1 MSLRIKRALSA
12 IKHGAYSTNLL
23 PGESTVE
30 FEELHRQ
37 LIAEWNPNGAY
48 EMAEIANL
56 AHLLWRRQNLGVFRL
71 AEFAQRRTRQI
82 QDEVFSNMD
91 ATVSDQPQSSDS
103 EKVATNNWGLAEA
116 KARNELGELYP
127 LVEAGEQATYENLK
141 KELEI
146 LERLD
151 ARISRSVKNLLLAR
165 GAKSICRASIS
176 DDATEIPA
184 SKVACKTITSNI

>member
-23 PGESTVE
+23 PGESSVD

-37 LIAEWNPNGAY
+37 LISEWNPNGAY

-56 AHLLWRRQNLGVFRL
+56 AHLLWRRQNLGILRL

-82 QDEVFSNMD
+82 HDEVFSNMD
-91 ATVSDQPQSSDS
+91 ASESEQPQSSDL
-103 EKVATNNWGLAEA
+103 EKVVTKKWRFAEA
-116 KARNELGELYP
+116 KARKELGELYP
-127 LVEAGEQATYENLK
+127 LVEAGELATYENQM

-151 ARISRSVKNLLLAR
+151 ARISRSLKNLLLAR
-165 GAKSICRASIS
+165 GAKSISAASTS
-176 DDATEIPA
+176 DNAAESLPGPA
-184 SKVACKTITSNI
+184 SKVA